1 MRMHSAFLP
10 EYQPAKYM
18 TCSFLSVIRI
28 KVDGS
33 MMRPL
38 ERVLAALAGEWV
50 DRPPICCMTTSVT
63 LDQMRAVGAYWPEA
77 HTDAKEMALL
87 AYAAHAVVGFES
99 VRVPFCLTV
108 EAEIMGAKVD
118 LGRID
123 RTPMVKGNPFSLGD
137 EIEIPDD
144 VEELGRA
151 PVIIESIPLLRK
163 MTMGDV
169 PIVPL
174 VTGPFT
180 IAGHLVGMENI
191 LLGIIL
197 DPDEVHKV
205 LKKAAELGQ
214 RYISAL
220 DAAYPDVI
228 LLSNPSASSDMISP
242 ETHSEFSAPYTVSC
256 LNEVQNART
265 VLHICGDSTMLIDG
279 MVSTGVD
286 GISIEEKVDPFKAA
300 ELVNGRCALVGNV
313 GVVNPL
319 LQGSPED
326 VIKATKEVMEAGFD
340 IVNPGCGLAPR
351 IPLENLRAMVRT
363 VKGF

>member
-1 MRMHSAFLP
+1 
-10 EYQPAKYM
+10 
-18 TCSFLSVIRI
+18 
-28 KVDGS
+28 

-38 ERVLAALAGEWV
+38 ERVLSALAGEWV

-77 HTDAKEMALL
+77 HSDAKEMALL
-87 AYAAHAVVGFES
+87 AYAAHSVVGFES

-118 LGRID
+118 LGKMD
-123 RTPMVKGNPFSLGD
+123 RTPMVKGHPFSLGD
-137 EIEIPDD
+137 EIEIPDN

-151 PVIIESIPLLRK
+151 PVTIESIDILRK
-163 MTMGDV
+163 MTREDV

-174 VTGPFT
+174 ATGPFT
-180 IAGHLVGMENI
+180 IAGHLVGMENL

-197 DPDEVHKV
+197 DPGEVHEL
-205 LKKAAELGQ
+205 LKKATELSQ

-220 DAAYPDVI
+220 DAAHPDVI

-256 LNEVQNART
+256 LKGIENAMS
-265 VLHICGDSTMLIDG
+265 VLHICGDTTMLIDG
-279 MVSTGVD
+279 MISTGVD
-286 GISIEEKVDPFKAA
+286 GISIEEKVDPFKASG
-300 ELVNGRCALVGNV
+300 LVNGRCALMGNV

-319 LQGSPED
+319 LQGSPKD
-326 VIKATKEVMEAGFD
+326 VIQATKRVMEAGFD

-351 IPLENLRAMVRT
+351 IPMDNLRAMVRT

>member
-1 MRMHSAFLP
+1 
-10 EYQPAKYM
+10 
-18 TCSFLSVIRI
+18 
-28 KVDGS
+28 

-63 LDQMRAVGAYWPEA
+63 MDQERAVGAYWPEA
-77 HTDAKEMALL
+77 HNDAKEMAML
-87 AYAAHAVVGFES
+87 AYAAHSVVGFES

-108 EAEIMGAKVD
+108 EAEIMGARVD
-118 LGRID
+118 LGKMD

-137 EIEIPDD
+137 EIEIPDN

-151 PVIIESIPLLRK
+151 PVTIESIAILRK
-163 MTMGDV
+163 MTGGEV

-174 VTGPFT
+174 ATGPFT
-180 IAGHLVGMENI
+180 IAGHLVGMESL

-197 DPDEVHKV
+197 DSDKVHKV
-205 LKKAAELGQ
+205 LRKAAELSQ
-214 RYISAL
+214 RYIIEL

-228 LLSNPSASSDMISP
+228 LLSNPSASFDMISP

-256 LNEVQNART
+256 LKGVQNART

-279 MVSTGVD
+279 MVSTGIN
-286 GISIEEKVDPFKAA
+286 GISVEEKVDPFKAV
-300 ELVNGRCALVGNV
+300 ELVNGRCALLGNV

-319 LQGSPED
+319 LLGSPED
-326 VIKATKEVMEAGFD
+326 VIEATKRVMEAGFD

-351 IPLENLRAMVRT
+351 IPLDNLRAMVRT

>member
-1 MRMHSAFLP
+1 
-10 EYQPAKYM
+10 M
-18 TCSFLSVIRI
+18 TGLFLSVIRT
-28 KVDGS
+28 KVDYS

-77 HTDAKEMALL
+77 HSDAKEMALL
-87 AYAAHAVVGFES
+87 AYAAHSVVGFES

-118 LGRID
+118 LGKMD
-123 RTPMVKGNPFSLGD
+123 RTPMVKGHPFSLGD
-137 EIEIPDD
+137 EIEIPDN
-144 VEELGRA
+144 VEEMGRA
-151 PVIIESIPLLRK
+151 PVTIESIDILRK
-163 MTMGDV
+163 MTRGDI

-174 VTGPFT
+174 ATGPFT
-180 IAGHLVGMENI
+180 IAGHLVGMENL

-197 DPDEVHKV
+197 DPGEVHKL

-220 DAAYPDVI
+220 DAARPDVI

-242 ETHSEFSAPYTVSC
+242 ETYFEFSAPYTVSC
-256 LNEVQNART
+256 LQGIENAMS
-265 VLHICGDSTMLIDG
+265 VLHICGDTTMLIDG
-279 MVSTGVD
+279 MISTGVD
-286 GISIEEKVDPFKAA
+286 GISIEEKVDPFEASR
-300 ELVNGRCALVGNV
+300 LVNGRCALVGNV

-319 LQGSPED
+319 LQGSPKD
-326 VIKATKEVMEAGFD
+326 VVKATKRVMEAGFD

-351 IPLENLRAMVRT
+351 IPMDNLRAMVRT
-363 VKGF
+363 VKRF